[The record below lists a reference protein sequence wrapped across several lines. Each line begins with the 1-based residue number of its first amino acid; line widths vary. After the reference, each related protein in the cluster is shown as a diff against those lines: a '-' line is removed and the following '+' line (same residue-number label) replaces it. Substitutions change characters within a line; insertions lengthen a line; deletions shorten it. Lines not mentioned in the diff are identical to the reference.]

1 MANRI
6 PNTLRTSAVPLYDNE
21 YRTEYDCTSEFHRE
35 CVLRTSEKMASAYH
49 DIYNNLAV
57 VCALIGGF
65 GFSFALGGI
74 RLSRGTRENNVWDND
89 DFGMDMWTTVVM
101 FMASLS
107 ITMSFMCTNIAQQI
121 AQCPIAI
128 FKDYF
133 CTMKYNT
140 VPFMMLGVLYPM
152 FFLSVSLMAS
162 LMLYKVLF
170 IIFEVVILTTF
181 CMMGYFLMYRTTYK
195 RLKLIKTIVRGMSQ
209 HAPRAAAGEA
219 NPAL

>member
-6 PNTLRTSAVPLYDNE
+6 PNTLRASAVPLYDNE

-49 DIYNNLAV
+49 NVYNNLAV

-65 GFSFALGGI
+65 GYSFALGGI
-74 RLSRGTRENNVWDND
+74 KLSRGVRENNVWADD
-89 DFGMDMWTTVVM
+89 DFGMDVWTTVVM

-107 ITMSFMCTNIAQQI
+107 ITMSFMCTNMAQQI
-121 AQCPIAI
+121 AQCPVAI

-133 CTMKYNT
+133 CTLKCNT

-162 LMLYKVLF
+162 LMLYQVLF
-170 IIFEVVILTTF
+170 IIFEVVVIVTF
-181 CMMGYFLMYRTTYK
+181 ITMGYFLMYRTTYK

-209 HAPRAAAGEA
+209 QVPRAAVDA

>member
-6 PNTLRTSAVPLYDNE
+6 PGILRASAVVFNDND
-21 YRTEYDCTSEFHRE
+21 YSTEYDSSNEFHRE
-35 CVLRTSEKMASAYH
+35 CMLRTSEKMASAYH
-49 DIYNNLAV
+49 NVYNNLAIV
-57 VCALIGGF
+57 YALIGGF
-65 GFSFALGGI
+65 GFSFALSGI
-74 RLSRGTRENNVWDND
+74 KLSKGTRDNNVWDD
-89 DFGMDMWTTVVM
+89 DEFGKDVWTTVVM
-101 FMASLS
+101 FTAALS
-107 ITMSFMCTNIAQQI
+107 ITVSFMCTNMAQQI

-140 VPFMMLGVLYPM
+140 MPFMMLGILYPL
-152 FFLSVSLMAS
+152 FFVSISLMAS

-181 CMMGYFLMYRTTYK
+181 FMMGYFLMYRTTYK
-195 RLKLIKTIVRGMSQ
+195 RLKLIKNTIRIMSRVQ
-209 HAPRAAAGEA
+209 RDA